1 MAVDWLGAIRARFG
15 QTADARCAAQE
26 AACIGADVRPSIFL
40 QAIWA
45 SDDHLATP
53 AMAALGRQASI
64 RRRLRARGVCRPCGH
79 GSHLL
84 RWTTTRVPPM
94 NRRDAVSALV
104 ALGALPPATAA
115 LPTGIVLRADDLI
128 Q

>member
-1 MAVDWLGAIRARFG
+1 
-15 QTADARCAAQE
+15 
-26 AACIGADVRPSIFL
+26 
-40 QAIWA
+40 
-45 SDDHLATP
+45 
-53 AMAALGRQASI
+53 
-64 RRRLRARGVCRPCGH
+64 
-79 GSHLL
+79 
-84 RWTTTRVPPM
+84 M